1 MRETIL
7 TDEVLLSF
15 GNRPDVSRRWPFMQI
30 RLQATGGCGR
40 CGNRVARQSLY
51 NEATRVKRA
60 LMGLPHEARAELKRM
75 LNAESVSMYLPTD
88 HGVQKITL

>member
-1 MRETIL
+1 
-7 TDEVLLSF
+7 
-15 GNRPDVSRRWPFMQI
+15 
-30 RLQATGGCGR
+30 
-40 CGNRVARQSLY
+40 VARQSLY